1 MEVDK
6 VADEVTDMEV
16 DKVTDMKI
24 PIEDLFTFKWRSVKM
39 IFWSGTRQE
48 LIWRKTMVTT
58 AVRLEPPNISGRWSM
73 SHYQGLQ
80 LNIEYLTWYLW
91 LCICF
96 CNGVVRLCIVY
107 LWLYIW
113 YFCLSCIWNF
123 TYDADHR
130 YAQCPF
136 SSICWKSIWEAR
148 SLYRKVGW
156 IDDHKE
162 VFCCWNFPM
171 FSTFPP

>member
-1 MEVDK
+1 
-6 VADEVTDMEV
+6 
-16 DKVTDMKI
+16 
-24 PIEDLFTFKWRSVKM
+24 M

-107 LWLYIW
+107 LWLCIW

-162 VFCCWNFPM
+162 VFFVVEIFPCSPSFLLRLFNINQIILSM
-171 FSTFPP
+171 TWVLMITMM

>member
-1 MEVDK
+1 
-6 VADEVTDMEV
+6 
-16 DKVTDMKI
+16 
-24 PIEDLFTFKWRSVKM
+24 M

-91 LCICF
+91 LCIYF

-107 LWLYIW
+107 LWLCIW
-113 YFCLSCIWNF
+113 YFLISK
-123 TYDADHR
+123 
-130 YAQCPF
+130 
-136 SSICWKSIWEAR
+136 WKIRVLTWWHISIWLTKKG
-148 SLYRKVGW
+148 SFPIGSKVKFKTFLTTSAMAVPSSSTYQ
-156 IDDHKE
+156 DDDQLLGPKLWRPNQTSGGIKE
-162 VFCCWNFPM
+162 INQHGNIL
-171 FSTFPP
+171 TIHPPPLA

>member
-1 MEVDK
+1 MRWLTWKLTRWLTWKYLLKTCLPFSGELSKWSSDQERDRSWFEGRLWWPQQSDWNPPTSVEDDQCHTTK
-6 VADEVTDMEV
+6 VYSW
-16 DKVTDMKI
+16 I
-24 PIEDLFTFKWRSVKM
+24 L
-39 IFWSGTRQE
+39 
-48 LIWRKTMVTT
+48 
-58 AVRLEPPNISGRWSM
+58 NISHG
-73 SHYQGLQ
+73 
-80 LNIEYLTWYLW
+80 
-91 LCICF
+91 ICDCVYAF
-96 CNGVVRLCIVY
+96 VMVWLCIVY
-107 LWLYIW
+107 LWLCIW

-156 IDDHKE
+156 IDDHK
-162 VFCCWNFPM
+162 VIFCCWNFPM

>member
-1 MEVDK
+1 
-6 VADEVTDMEV
+6 
-16 DKVTDMKI
+16 
-24 PIEDLFTFKWRSVKM
+24 M

-107 LWLYIW
+107 LLLCIW
-113 YFCLSCIWNF
+113 YFSILYLDFYIWCWPFLCPVFIFIHLLEIYLRSEVSLSQGWLNRWSQRGF
-123 TYDADHR
+123 LLFK
-130 YAQCPF
+130 F
-136 SSICWKSIWEAR
+136 SHVLHLSSLDYSISIR
-148 SLYRKVGW
+148 
-156 IDDHKE
+156 
-162 VFCCWNFPM
+162 
-171 FSTFPP
+171 